1 MFSVNVLFSNGEKF
15 HNDYEDFDTALGVY
29 NELTEF
35 GEYRKAEIREDG
47 EWIDLDEYFEDEA
60 YIENLE
66 WERINNCE
74 ECGFDPYCGC
84 YTYDC

>member
-15 HNDYEDFDTALGVY
+15 HNNYEDFDTALGVY

-35 GEYRKAEIREDG
+35 DGYRKAEIREDG
-47 EWIDLDEYFEDEA
+47 EWIDLDEYFEDYCDDYA
-60 YIENLE
+60 GDYD
-66 WERINNCE
+66 